1 MERDANPLS
10 QEIYYLTLVCVST
23 LIVVLAIAG
32 LLIYRGGRTHETKAV
47 LDAIEG
53 VRCQQSSHAD
63 ETMGELKH
71 QRSIINWMREAF
83 DIYILRGKK

>member
-10 QEIYYLTLVCVST
+10 QEIYVLTCVCFAILVIVSF
-23 LIVVLAIAG
+23 IAT
-32 LLIYRGGRTHETKAV
+32 LLIHRGGRAHETKAV